1 MFPHFAYDFLESKT
15 PQLAYKQWKNTTYF
29 VYNDKSTECPDCGYK
44 KDVADKEGNLYW
56 GQWSA
61 DGTKEGRGTMLF
73 KYGDIYE
80 GYWKDGKYEGKGRLI
95 WHNGRKYLGR
105 WRNGKMQGEGVLR
118 YETGDIYE
126 GYMVNGMRSGHGI
139 LTYANGDRYDG
150 YWLLD

>member
-1 MFPHFAYDFLESKT
+1 LKSRSASREEKWTAEIRILKKQRTGLLNKNKVFPHFSYDFLESKT
-15 PQLAYKQWKNTTYF
+15 PKLAYKQWKNTTYF

-105 WRNGKMQGEGVLR
+105 WRNGKM
-118 YETGDIYE
+118 
-126 GYMVNGMRSGHGI
+126 
-139 LTYANGDRYDG
+139 
-150 YWLLD
+150 